1 MYHLDK
7 YVVVYDACT
16 DTEYNLS
23 NNRYQFS
30 DTQILSYSD
39 TQIRRYADTQILRYA
54 MSDIEISDIRNACHV
69 SFNKC

>member
-1 MYHLDK
+1 MYTLDK
-7 YVVVYDACT
+7 YFVIYDAYT
-16 DTEYNLS
+16 DIEDNLS

-39 TQIRRYADTQILRYA
+39 TQILRDA
-54 MSDIEISDIRNACHV
+54 MSDIEISDIRNGCHV